1 MIRIDHPMSIGAPL
15 PGPLRFSPA
24 FAFAGRAQERATLLA
39 LMPRS
44 AGEGRRAAFVAGE
57 PGSGKSRLVRE
68 LAGDVAE
75 DGAIVLYGDCDGVV
89 GFPYGP
95 FATALDHLVRTSD
108 PELLRRLIGA
118 GGGELTRLL
127 PDLESRVGELPR
139 HATADADTERH
150 RLHTAVTDL
159 LVAVSAEAPLLLV
172 LEDVHW
178 ADASTL
184 QLMRHL
190 VRSGAEARMLLVATF
205 RDSEA
210 ELQEHLAEVLVD
222 AYRTE
227 GVVRLRLGGLSRS
240 EIAELVGLSA
250 EVGATPE
257 LVSTI
262 QDLTGGN
269 AFLVTEL
276 WRELVGSGA
285 LELGPHGVQ
294 LTHGTV
300 ALGVPTTV
308 REMVD
313 QRLARL
319 SPGTTEV
326 LELAAVMG
334 ADFGLDTVRRA
345 ATGGE
350 EALVE
355 ALEEAVRSGLLVEEP
370 GLGLTYGFVHELVR
384 RAVDDRPSAA
394 RKAELHLRVA
404 EALEHGHSGGD
415 SRAVLAALAHHF
427 AAAAPVGG
435 TERAVSYNLLAAES
449 AVAALAY
456 GEAEERLATA
466 LELGVRD
473 PQERGAV
480 MLQLGDVCHR
490 AGHADA
496 ALDAFTRTAELAR
509 SLGDSALL
517 ARAAIGFEEAC
528 WRPAIH
534 DAGSIELL
542 EEAVAA
548 LPGEDSELRARALGG
563 LARALDFRAESARA
577 AVARDESIAMSRRRG
592 DRHTLGTILAMAYWA
607 RGSSL
612 NEDINAM
619 LRESREIGRELA
631 DDEILGE
638 AAAWLVPS
646 YVVLCDHHAA
656 RDALTELYGI
666 ARRLSEPFL
675 LHVSEHYASA
685 LALSDGNLVE
695 AEAAAERSREWGSLL
710 TGRDAS
716 GSYGIQMFGIRREQ
730 GRLPELAPVVR
741 LLASQSHDGAW
752 RPGLT
757 AVFAELGMESE
768 ARRELDA
775 ILAEGLGAFRPALW
789 LGSLVYL
796 ADACATL
803 QDERSAEAIYPELA
817 AYAGANVMIGH
828 LVACYGATDR
838 FLGTTAAVLGEWDRA
853 EEHFH
858 AAIALNTRLGART
871 WLAHTAYAYA
881 RMLLA
886 RGKGDDA
893 AHARAQLG
901 VAIGLAETIG
911 LPSLLRRATELGTGA
926 EPVAPSLPDG
936 LSARE
941 VEILVQL
948 ARGRS
953 NREIGRLLH
962 ISEHT
967 AANHVRSILRKTG
980 CANRTEAA
988 GYALRRGLLP
998 IEVSP

>member
-1 MIRIDHPMSIGAPL
+1 M
-15 PGPLRFSPA
+15 
-24 FAFAGRAQERATLLA
+24 TLLA

-44 AGEGRRAAFVAGE
+44 TGEGRRAAFVAGE

-68 LAGDVAE
+68 LARDVAE
-75 DGAIVLYGDCDGVV
+75 EGATVLYGDCDGVV

-95 FATALDHLVRTSD
+95 FATALDHLVRHHE
-108 PELLRRLIGA
+108 PEALRRLLGP

-127 PDLESRVGELPR
+127 PDLESRVGELPQR
-139 HATADADTERH
+139 ATADADTERH

-190 VRSGAEARMLLVATF
+190 VRSGADARMLLIATF

-210 ELQEHLAEVLVD
+210 ELQAELAQALVD
-222 AYRTE
+222 VYRTE
-227 GVVRLRLGGLSRS
+227 GVVRLRLGGLSRV
-240 EIAELVGLSA
+240 EIAEFVRLSA
-250 EVGATPE
+250 GVEATPE
-257 LVSTI
+257 LAGAIT
-262 QDLTGGN
+262 DLTGGN

-285 LELGPHGVQ
+285 VETGPHGAR
-294 LTHGTV
+294 LTRGAE

-319 SPGTTEV
+319 SPGTIEV

-334 ADFGLDTVRRA
+334 ADFELHTVRRA
-345 ATGGE
+345 ASGGE
-350 EALVE
+350 EVLVD

-370 GLGLTYGFVHELVR
+370 GLGLSYRFVHELVR

-404 EALEHGHSGGD
+404 EALETGHSGGD

-435 TERAVSYNLLAAES
+435 TERAVAYNLLAAES
-449 AVAALAY
+449 AIAALAY
-456 GEAEERLATA
+456 GEAEEHLDTA
-466 LELGVRD
+466 LELGVGD
-473 PQERGAV
+473 PHERGAV

-496 ALDAFTRTAELAR
+496 ALDAFSRTAELAR
-509 SLGDSALL
+509 TLGDASLL

-548 LPGEDSELRARALGG
+548 LPGDDSELRARALGG
-563 LARALDFRAESARA
+563 LARALDLRGDSARA
-577 AVARDESIAMSRRRG
+577 ALTRDEAIAMSRRRG
-592 DRHTLGTILAMAYWA
+592 DRRTLGTLLATAYWA
-607 RGSSL
+607 RGSSM
-612 NEDINAM
+612 NEAVNRM
-619 LRESREIGRELA
+619 LVEARAIGHEL
-631 DDEILGE
+631 DDDLVSGE
-638 AAAWLVPS
+638 AVAWLVPS
-646 YVVLCDHHAA
+646 YVVLCDHHSA
-656 RDALTELYGI
+656 RDALTELFVI
-666 ARRLSEPFL
+666 AQRVSQPFHF
-675 LHVSEHYASA
+675 HVAEHYASA
-685 LALSDGNLVE
+685 LALSDGRLAE

-716 GSYGIQMFGIRREQ
+716 GTYGIQMFGIRREQ

-741 LLASQSHDGAW
+741 LLAGQSHDGAW
-752 RPGLT
+752 RPGLA
-757 AVFAELGMESE
+757 AVLAELGMESD

-775 ILAEGLGAFRPALW
+775 ILADGLGALRPSLW

-803 QDERSAEAIYPELA
+803 RDERCAAALYPELA
-817 AYAGANVMIGH
+817 HYTGSNVMIGH
-828 LVACYGATDR
+828 LVACYGAMDR
-838 FLGTTAAVLGEWDRA
+838 YLGTTAAVLGEWDRA
-853 EEHFH
+853 EGHFH
-858 AAIALNTRLGART
+858 DAIALNTRLGART

-886 RGKGDDA
+886 RGARDDA
-893 AHARAQLG
+893 EHARAQLG
-901 VAIGLAETIG
+901 VAIGLAQTVG
-911 LPSLLRRATELGTGA
+911 LPALLRRATELGTGA
-926 EPVAPSLPDG
+926 GPAAPSLPDG

-941 VEILVQL
+941 LDILVQL
-948 ARGRS
+948 AHGRS

-988 GYALRRGLLP
+988 GYALRRGLVP
-998 IEVSP
+998 TEVSS